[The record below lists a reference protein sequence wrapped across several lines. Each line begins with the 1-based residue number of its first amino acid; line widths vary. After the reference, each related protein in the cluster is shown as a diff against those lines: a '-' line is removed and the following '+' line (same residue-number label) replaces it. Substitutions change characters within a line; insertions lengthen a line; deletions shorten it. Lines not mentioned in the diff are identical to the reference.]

1 MKKGRKEEIKLN
13 AYAAMKR
20 SENQGSRSIK
30 EKVNIER
37 RIEPRRKKKQKRTT
51 NRIKNKKYCYKSVV
65 HTYSYSP
72 VYNQLAATQT
82 RVRHYSLLPIGTFP
96 HIFADLLLGLN
107 HPKNNELFLMLWSRE

>member
-1 MKKGRKEEIKLN
+1 
-13 AYAAMKR
+13 MKR
-20 SENQGSRSIK
+20 NENQGSRSIR

-37 RIEPRRKKKQKRTT
+37 KIKTQEKNKKQKRTT
-51 NRIKNKKYCYKSVV
+51 NRIKNKKCCYKSVL

-72 VYNQLAATQT
+72 VYNQLSATQT

-107 HPKNNELFLMLWSRE
+107 HPKNNELFLML

>member
-13 AYAAMKR
+13 VYVAMKR

-30 EKVNIER
+30 EKENIER
-37 RIEPRRKKKQKRTT
+37 KTKTQEKNKKQKRTI
-51 NRIKNKKYCYKSVV
+51 NRIKNIKYCYKSVV

-72 VYNQLAATQT
+72 AYIQLAATQT

-107 HPKNNELFLMLWSRE
+107 HPKNNELLLML